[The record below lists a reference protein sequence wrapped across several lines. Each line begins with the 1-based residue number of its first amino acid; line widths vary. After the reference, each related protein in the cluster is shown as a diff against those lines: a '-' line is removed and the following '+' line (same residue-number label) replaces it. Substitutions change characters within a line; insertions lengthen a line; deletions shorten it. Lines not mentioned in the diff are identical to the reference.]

1 LASQPA
7 PPNAS
12 PPPAFE
18 RALKRERAAREQAES
33 LLESK
38 SRELYLTN
46 QALQEEHERV
56 QRRNEEIEKAHGA
69 LQDAQA
75 QLVQSEKLASVGQL
89 AAGVAHEINNPI
101 GFITSNLG
109 TLASYADVMTRLI
122 NGYRGYAASAKQQS
136 PRPELLDD
144 MNQLEEEEDIEFI
157 LEDIDGLLSDSIA
170 GSKRVK
176 DIVQG
181 LKSFSRVDD
190 AQVSREDLHVGI
202 ESTLKVVANEIKYN
216 SEVVKQF
223 GDIPL
228 VPCNLAQ
235 VNQVFMNMLVNAAQ
249 AFEKQGTITITTK
262 VVGDNAVVEFKDNG
276 SGIPADKL
284 GSIFDPFFTT
294 KPVGAGTGL
303 GLSISYGIIQ
313 DHGGTIEVESEVGV
327 GTVFSIHLPL
337 NSDDALA
344 E

>member
-1 LASQPA
+1 MASNPDFS
-7 PPNAS
+7 PGK

-38 SRELYLTN
+38 SRELYLANT
-46 QALQEEHERV
+46 ALTDEHERV
-56 QRRNEEIEKAHGA
+56 QRRNAEIEKAHSA
-69 LQDAQA
+69 LQEAQA

-109 TLASYADVMTRLI
+109 TLNTYAELMTRLI
-122 NGYRGYAASAKQQS
+122 SGYRRYANGLGEQAPQ
-136 PRPELLDD
+136 PELL
-144 MNQLEEEEDIEFI
+144 QELKALEEEEDIEFV
-157 LEDIDGLLSDSIA
+157 LEDIEGLLSDSIA
-170 GSKRVK
+170 GARRVK

-190 AQVSREDLHVGI
+190 AEVSEQDIHEGI
-202 ESTLKVVANEIKYN
+202 ESTLKVVANEIKYRC
-216 SEVVKQF
+216 EVVKQF
-223 GDIPL
+223 GDLPP

-235 VNQVFMNMLVNAAQ
+235 LNQVFMNLLINAAQ
-249 AFEKQGTITITTK
+249 AMESQGTITIITS
-262 VVGDNAVVEFKDNG
+262 VDGGNAVIEFRDTG

-294 KPVGAGTGL
+294 KPVGSGTGL
-303 GLSISYGIIQ
+303 GLSISYGIVQ
-313 DHGGTIEVESEVGV
+313 DHGGTIEVASEVGV
-327 GTVFSIHLPL
+327 GTTFSVRLPL
-337 NSDDALA
+337 GAPEA
-344 E
+344 PPA